1 MNLRMN
7 LMPTYEN
14 NSVSRETIRHYPEF
28 NRLPGRGLTEER
40 FSRTAVDQEACL
52 GSIER
57 IIGFLSTI
65 SHDLS
70 RALDGLNLWQ
80 PKEVLSAADAI
91 YTECL
96 DVGALHASRL
106 ALELRQV
113 TAANHPRESR
123 KTYQLLRT
131 ELIFVWQDLQS
142 RLEVIRLNMKNNEE
156 NLKLAN

>member
-1 MNLRMN
+1 M
-7 LMPTYEN
+7 
-14 NSVSRETIRHYPEF
+14 
-28 NRLPGRGLTEER
+28 
-40 FSRTAVDQEACL
+40 DQEACL
-52 GSIER
+52 DAIER

-80 PKEVLSAADAI
+80 PEEVLIAADAI
-91 YTECL
+91 HTECL

-113 TAANHPRESR
+113 AAANYPRESR

-131 ELIFVWQDLQS
+131 ELIFVWQDLQGK
-142 RLEVIRLNMKNNEE
+142 LEVIRRNMKNHEKNF
-156 NLKLAN
+156 KQAN